1 MTTRMVIEF
10 EAEQGYRSVLS
21 AIEAYKARLHT
32 AVERSR
38 RLLVSFETKYGVDTE
53 TFLSGWTAE
62 DLERGDLEYVEWA
75 GEAKLL
81 AGLEEELGELEQAR
95 YELPGLP

>member
-1 MTTRMVIEF
+1 MVIEF

-21 AIEAYKARLHT
+21 AVEAYKARLHA

-38 RLLVSFETKYGVDTE
+38 RLLASFEIKYGVDTE
-53 TFLSGWTAE
+53 TFLNEWAAE
-62 DLERGDLEYVEWA
+62 DLEGGDLEYVEWA
-75 GEAKLL
+75 GEARLL
-81 AGLEEELGELEQAR
+81 LGLEGELGELEQAR